1 MYLHA
6 TDRVFPNSQT
16 NAVLGTIYW
25 DVPKSVWLVFMIA
38 GGIAAIALSPSW
50 SGVAIFLGTTA
61 ITICTGHS
69 VGMHRL
75 LIHKSFQTP
84 KWLEYTLVWLGTLV
98 GMAGPFGMIRAH
110 DMRDWHQRQTICPPH
125 PSHGAGFW
133 RDAWWQMHCRF
144 DLDHPPHFEIE
155 PEIANDRFYQ
165 WVERHWMVG
174 HFAHKQGHQGW
185 AVEGLPVQ
193 GFNLVGLG
201 LITFGENWHSNHH
214 AFPHSARLGL
224 EKGQLDPGY
233 WFIQC
238 LAAVGLARKILG
250 PADLPE
256 REGLK
261 RLERC
266 GAARPGRQ
274 KLAGEQNAI
283 CRAAKRALVH

>member
-1 MYLHA
+1 MAQQLFVA
-6 TDRVFPNSQT
+6 IPFF
-16 NAVLGTIYW
+16 LI
-25 DVPKSVWLVFMIA
+25 
-38 GGIAAIALSPSW
+38 GGIGLVLW
-50 SGVAIFLGTTA
+50 GVCLRVAVSLI
-61 ITICTGHS
+61 GHWT
-69 VGMHRL
+69 VGR
-75 LIHKSFQTP
+75 
-84 KWLEYTLVWLGTLV
+84 
-98 GMAGPFGMIRAH
+98 
-110 DMRDWHQRQTICPPH
+110 
-125 PSHGAGFW
+125 
-133 RDAWWQMHCRF
+133 
-144 DLDHPPHFEIE
+144 
-155 PEIANDRFYQ
+155 
-165 WVERHWMVG
+165 
-174 HFAHKQGHQGW
+174 FAHKQGHQGW

-250 PADLPE
+250 PADMPE